1 MTASAQPEHV
11 PAAGWSQRARDLH
24 DQGYAVFDALIVW
37 PTNGTFTARLQVRQ
51 PAGEAHGIQ
60 TEVAEGEALPS
71 LTPVYPGAAWPEREA
86 AEMLGL
92 RVSGFD
98 DGTGLGV
105 RPLLLP
111 PAETGMPL
119 RPEFQL
125 TARVETPWPG
135 RPTSDRP
142 ARGGRP

>member
-1 MTASAQPEHV
+1 
-11 PAAGWSQRARDLH
+11 
-24 DQGYAVFDALIVW
+24 
-37 PTNGTFTARLQVRQ
+37 
-51 PAGEAHGIQ
+51 
-60 TEVAEGEALPS
+60 
-71 LTPVYPGAAWPEREA
+71 
-86 AEMLGL
+86 MLGL

-111 PAETGMPL
+111 PAEAGMPL